1 MARVVVIGGGMV
13 GLSSAMMLAKDGHDV
28 TVVERDAAGP
38 PPDADQSWQ
47 SWERR
52 GVNQFRQLHFLHPS
66 SYQVLTTELP
76 EVVTELEADGA
87 VRYNLVADV
96 PEPVRG
102 GDRPGDERFTVLTGR
117 RPMIEG
123 ALARVAERTTN
134 LSVRRGASV
143 TALVTDGDGAVPHVV
158 GVRLDD
164 GTDLSADVVVDA
176 SGRRSALPSLLTAAG
191 ARPPF
196 EEKDDCGFVYYG
208 RHFRSTDGSL
218 PPALGPPLQDGETVS
233 ALTLPGDNGTW
244 GIGIITSSRDT
255 EARAL
260 RDVDRWTEL
269 VRSFPLAAHWLE
281 GEALDESV
289 LVMAKLED
297 RYRRFVVDGSP
308 VAGGVLAV
316 GDAWACTNPS
326 LGRGISMGL
335 LHARALRDL
344 LRTGPL
350 EDPRGLALAWDEVT
364 ERTLAPWY
372 WATLDYD
379 RHRIAEIDAA
389 LAGRPY
395 ETDDAGWEVTK
406 AMRSAAGKDPEALRA
421 LLRVFSVLDLPDVV
435 LAEPPGLLDTVLA
448 AGGDWRNDPP
458 IGPSAAEVR
467 ATLRRPER
475 TPA

>member
-13 GLSSAMMLAKDGHDV
+13 GLATGMMLARDGHDV
-28 TVVERDAAGP
+28 TVVERDAGGP
-38 PPDADQSWQ
+38 PPDADQSWR

-52 GVNQFRQLHFLHPS
+52 GVNQFRQLHFLQPG
-66 SYQVLTTELP
+66 SYQVLATELP
-76 EVVTELEADGA
+76 EVVAELDADGA
-87 VRYNLVADV
+87 IRYNAVAGA
-96 PEPVRG
+96 PEPLRG
-102 GDRPGDERFTVLTGR
+102 GERPGDDRFTLLTGR
-117 RPMIEG
+117 RPMMEA
-123 ALARVAERTTN
+123 ALARVAERTTG
-134 LSVRRGASV
+134 LSVRRGVAV
-143 TALVTDGDGAVPHVV
+143 TALMTDGDRAVPDVV

-164 GTDLSADVVVDA
+164 ATDVSADVVVDA
-176 SGRRSALPSLLTAAG
+176 SGRRSALPSLLMGAG
-191 ARPPF
+191 ARAPF
-196 EEKDDCGFVYYG
+196 EEKDDCGFMYYG
-208 RHFRSTDGSL
+208 RHFRSADGTV
-218 PPALGPPLQDGETVS
+218 PPAIGPLLQDGETVS
-233 ALTLPGDNGTW
+233 VLTLPGDNGTW
-244 GIGIITSSRDT
+244 GIGLITSSRDT

-269 VRSFPLAAHWLE
+269 VRTFPLAAHWLD

-308 VAGGVLAV
+308 VAGGILAV

-350 EDPRGLALAWDEVT
+350 EDPHGLATAWDEVT

-372 WATLDYD
+372 RATLDYD
-379 RHRIAEIDAA
+379 RHRIAGIDAA

-395 ETDDAGWEVTK
+395 ETDDPGWEITK
-406 AMRSAAGKDPEALRA
+406 AMGSAAGKDPEALRA
-421 LLRVFSVLDLPDVV
+421 LLRIFSVLDLPDEV
-435 LAEPPGLLDTVLA
+435 LAEPGLLDTVMA

-458 IGPSAAEVR
+458 IGPSAAEAR
-467 ATLRRPER
+467 ATLARPGP
-475 TPA
+475 TSA